1 MIIAANKSSKEVI
14 DDESRAFYEERFQ
27 YSAVNWDTHTAQD
40 YFKLLKLSLLILIRR
55 CCFMSKLFEDNHA
68 NLTIRPLR
76 IAIDITKV
84 YINKGI
90 DFIGNFSIST
100 ANIAQI
106 KAAAARSI
114 TSNQYPSC
122 SKSFV
127 IYSVK
132 SAKDHRLVGLHA
144 LKLLNSIKVTDDTMS
159 VVMEAKRQ

>member
-1 MIIAANKSSKEVI
+1 
-14 DDESRAFYEERFQ
+14 
-27 YSAVNWDTHTAQD
+27 
-40 YFKLLKLSLLILIRR
+40 
-55 CCFMSKLFEDNHA
+55 MSKLFEDNHA
-68 NLTIRPLR
+68 NFNNTPSR

-106 KAAAARSI
+106 KAAAAGYNIKSV
-114 TSNQYPSC
+114 
-122 SKSFV
+122 SKLLKEVSFV

-159 VVMEAKRQ
+159 VVMEAKKTIEDQLSAKPFLIIC